1 MPALKNP
8 QQEMFAL
15 SIARGEQVAETYVK
29 VYPGHGIKSPGLLA
43 VKASKLHTR
52 PHIQARIQEMKE
64 ALAVRTNITR
74 QRVLE
79 ELAKIGFAS
88 YGDFVKID
96 ENGNATVDVKLLTKD
111 QLAAISE
118 MQVDTS
124 KDGKQRVRVKLHDK
138 RAALVDIGKH
148 LGMFREKIEVSGPN
162 GGPIQTQN
170 SIEVSL
176 LAKDERDMLR
186 QILMTMAERR
196 AERER
201 QETKTIEHQE
211 GNDD

>member
-1 MPALKNP
+1 VPALKNP

-15 SIARGEQVAETYVK
+15 NIARGGPVAETYAK
-29 VYPGHGIKSPGLLA
+29 VYPGHGIKNPDLLA

-52 PHIQARIQEMKE
+52 PHIQARIAEMKD
-64 ALAVRTNITR
+64 ALAVRTTIT
-74 QRVLE
+74 QQKVLE
-79 ELAKIGFAS
+79 ELAKIGFAN
-88 YGDFVKID
+88 YGDFVEID
-96 ENGNATVDVKLLTKD
+96 ADGKTTVDVNKLTKD

-118 MQVDTS
+118 MQVETT
-124 KDGKQRVRVKLHDK
+124 KDGRQRVRVKLHDK

-170 SIEVSL
+170 AIEVSL
-176 LAKDERDMLR
+176 LAKEERDMLR
-186 QILMTMAERR
+186 QILLVAAERK

-201 QETKTIEHQE
+201 QEMKTIEHQKGE
-211 GNDD
+211 